1 MRDGILK
8 EWAGWLIVLLVILGH
23 LFDVFGIVFGAL
35 GMIFGGLGPHFWGL
49 GDFRE
54 HFRSRIRSHQW
65 EPRPGE
71 SFWEV
76 FGGPKVTKKHVFF
89 EHRFFYEKTWFFEN
103 RAGALVKAI
112 ILKGQGRF
120 RRSSKPTKTT
130 KIMKKS
136 SQKCMKK
143 ARSKNMKNHEK
154 TEKHEKQ
161 GPLRN
166 TAYTSKNWGF
176 HQSRTDKTLKNTKK
190 QGCDK

>member
-1 MRDGILK
+1 MSWMIGRFLEDPRANFWCFRDHFWSLGDHF
-8 EWAGWLIVLLVILGH
+8 WRPGTSLLRSWWFLGT
-23 LFDVFGIVFGAL
+23 FSEQNTKNPQSVTPKS
-35 GMIFGGLGPHFWGL
+35 MIFGGFW
-49 GDFRE
+49 
-54 HFRSRIRSHQW
+54 
-65 EPRPGE
+65 
-71 SFWEV
+71 
-76 FGGPKVTKKHVFF
+76 
-89 EHRFFYEKTWFFEN
+89 RFKSDQKTCFVRTSLFYEKTWFFEN

-143 ARSKNMKNHEK
+143 ARSKNMTNHEK

-176 HQSRTDKTLKNTKK
+176 HQSRTGKTKKNKKK
-190 QGCDK
+190 QGCEK

>member
-1 MRDGILK
+1 MFSVSFLEPWGSFLEARD
-8 EWAGWLIVLLVILGH
+8 LIFEVLV
-23 LFDVFGIVFGAL
+23 VFGNIFGAENEKANDNP
-35 GMIFGGLGPHFWGL
+35 GPERDFGRFLEGQKWS
-49 GDFRE
+49 E
-54 HFRSRIRSHQW
+54 NM
-65 EPRPGE
+65 
-71 SFWEV
+71 
-76 FGGPKVTKKHVFF
+76 FF
-89 EHRFFYEKTWFFEN
+89 SNIDFFYEKTWFVEN

-166 TAYTSKNWGF
+166 TVYKLKLRFSPIAHRKN
-176 HQSRTDKTLKNTKK
+176 
-190 QGCDK
+190 

>member
-1 MRDGILK
+1 MSWMIGRF
-8 EWAGWLIVLLVILGH
+8 LGDPIAYFWCFRYH
-23 LFDVFGIVFGAL
+23 FWSL
-35 GMIFGGLGPHFWGL
+35 GDHFGGPGPHFWGL
-49 GDFRE
+49 GGFWE
-54 HFRSRIRSHQW
+54 HFRSRIWKGQEVSHQKVW
-65 EPRPGE
+65 Y
-71 SFWEV
+71 WEV

-166 TAYTSKNWGF
+166 TLYTS
-176 HQSRTDKTLKNTKK
+176 
-190 QGCDK
+190 